1 MAMNKKTELDEKK
14 QKKVDKTG
22 FYAALAICVLAIGIA
37 AWSTY
42 DTMSD
47 FLTPEDDST
56 AVSAPEESA
65 VPPSE
70 KEDPETDIEEGHGHG
85 TASSVPMET
94 KPTAVPEPS
103 KSTEEVPIHVPVVRE
118 PAAAETAAE
127 PAAYTESESWR
138 RPVGSGEVLSAYSDI
153 PVYSETMRDYR
164 VHYGAD
170 YAAERGETVKA
181 VANGLVKKAYTDM
194 LYGNILV
201 IEHGKAEVRYCG
213 LGETFLVDPGEVVR
227 AGQDIG
233 SVTAAPCESAM
244 EPHLHIEV
252 IENGTAVD
260 PETCFN

>member
-1 MAMNKKTELDEKK
+1 MAMDKKTQADEKK
-14 QKKVDKTG
+14 QKKADKTG

-47 FLTPEDDST
+47 FLSPADDSA
-56 AVSAPEESA
+56 AVSAPETSVLPSA
-65 VPPSE
+65 A
-70 KEDPETDIEEGHGHG
+70 EDPETNTTSGHGHG
-85 TASSVPMET
+85 TAPSAVVKTEPEAEPEASV
-94 KPTAVPEPS
+94 
-103 KSTEEVPIHVPVVRE
+103 TEEVPEHVPVVRE

-127 PAAYTESESWR
+127 PAAYTESESWL
-138 RPVGSGEVLSAYSDI
+138 RPVASGEILTAYSDI

-170 YAAERGETVKA
+170 YAAQRGETVKA
-181 VANGLVKKAYTDM
+181 VANGIVKKAYTDM

-201 IEHGKAEVRYCG
+201 IEHGSMEVRYCG

-244 EPHLHIEV
+244 QPHLHMEV